1 MAKEHPICGY
11 VNRKTGKI
19 CKNPA
24 GKGTLHFGE
33 GRCYKHGGCNTKRL
47 RLLEYV
53 IDPVLREHAYKL
65 LEDPDILNLR
75 GELAVL
81 KARLAQIKAQKDYSD
96 VMKLT
101 RLAHA
106 IRATAQTIHE
116 MEIGRQHY
124 IHISITATL
133 VSAFADLGRKY
144 IPDRAQRNAF
154 ARELEATIRKALA
167 ARQAKSIAV
176 RALSPFDEL
185 VVLPDVE
192 AEDNEKEG

>member
-1 MAKEHPICGY
+1 MVKRPICGY
-11 VNRKTGKI
+11 VNPKTGKI

-24 GKGTLHFGE
+24 GKGTIHFGE
-33 GRCYKHGGCNTKRL
+33 GRCYKHGGRNTKRL

-53 IDPVLREHAYKL
+53 VDPQLREYAFEL
-65 LEDPDILNLR
+65 LKDPELLNLR
-75 GELAVL
+75 AELAVL
-81 KARLAQIKAQKDYSD
+81 KARFAQIKAKEDDSD
-96 VMKLT
+96 VLKLT

-106 IRATAQTIHE
+106 IRTTAQTIQE
-116 MEIGRQHY
+116 MEIGKQHY
-124 IHISITATL
+124 IHISVTATL

-154 ARELEATIRKALA
+154 ARELEETIRKALA

-185 VVLPDVE
+185 VVLPDGSLVE
-192 AEDNEKEG
+192 ES